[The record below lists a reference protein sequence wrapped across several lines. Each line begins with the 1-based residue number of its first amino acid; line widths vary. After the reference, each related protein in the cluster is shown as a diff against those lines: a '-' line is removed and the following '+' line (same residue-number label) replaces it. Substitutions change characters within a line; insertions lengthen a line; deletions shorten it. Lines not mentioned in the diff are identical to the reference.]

1 MDELEVAFNNTSVR
15 TDCNHI
21 FLNFVPTVIMDPL
34 KIEESV
40 RDMVM
45 RYGSRLW
52 KLRVLQAEV
61 KINIRQTTSDSA
73 IPIRLFITNESGYYL
88 DISLYREV
96 TDSRSG
102 NIMFHSFGNKQGS
115 LHGMLINT
123 PYVTKDLLQAKRF
136 QAQSL
141 GTTYVY
147 DFPEMFRQA
156 LFKLWGSP
164 EKYPK
169 DILTYT
175 ELVLDSQGQLVEMNR
190 LPGCNEVGMVAFK
203 MRFKTPEYPEG
214 RDAVVIGN
222 DITFQIGSFGIGEDF
237 LYLRAS
243 EMARTEGIPQIY
255 LAANSGARMGLA
267 EEIKQIFQVAW
278 VDPEDPHKV
287 RQMWGWRCDAYL
299 GRSSLTQKP
308 PYEKHFRIQSLGI
321 SVTSQTESLTQ
332 LHSLSFSQNAST

>member
-1 MDELEVAFNNTSVR
+1 
-15 TDCNHI
+15 
-21 FLNFVPTVIMDPL
+21 
-34 KIEESV
+34 
-40 RDMVM
+40 
-45 RYGSRLW
+45 
-52 KLRVLQAEV
+52 
-61 KINIRQTTSDSA
+61 
-73 IPIRLFITNESGYYL
+73 
-88 DISLYREV
+88 
-96 TDSRSG
+96 
-102 NIMFHSFGNKQGS
+102 
-115 LHGMLINT
+115 
-123 PYVTKDLLQAKRF
+123 
-136 QAQSL
+136 
-141 GTTYVY
+141 
-147 DFPEMFRQA
+147 
-156 LFKLWGSP
+156 
-164 EKYPK
+164 
-169 DILTYT
+169 
-175 ELVLDSQGQLVEMNR
+175 
-190 LPGCNEVGMVAFK
+190 MVAFK